1 MMYISLLPINKTKL
15 GSMDITQ
22 LYLFPVFCSQ
32 FSLCKTKYKVYIT
45 HKAETSGEMDAN
57 ILIEL

>member
-1 MMYISLLPINKTKL
+1 
-15 GSMDITQ
+15 MDITQ

-57 ILIEL
+57 ILIELWFEKWSENW